1 MRAEPDPPNPRRTR
15 PWTTTGYATAQRKAR
30 SARRCP
36 PPHDPTLARR
46 TFFSFCGGPNPC
58 PLDQSSQ
65 AKHHHFD
72 PRKQTPGGRL
82 QIGTPAGFKSES
94 VAGFLLEC
102 VAGFVGIRK
111 QGEPERVY
119 RFMSAHQAMYPIR
132 TMARVLKV
140 SASGYYAWRSRPAS
154 ARATADADLTRH
166 IRTIHAGSHGTYG
179 APRVH
184 AGLKAD
190 GLSVGRK
197 RIARLMRAAGI
208 AGISRRR
215 SAPITTRQATD
226 HHPASDL
233 VRRNF
238 MAERPNELWVAD
250 MQCAA
255 ASGVRDEGRSLAIG
269 LQEQVANH
277 RKRRGSKARVVS
289 VTEKASQGVRCG
301 TGRRTHVNCRSSV
314 ESAQTTSKA
323 ESDVAPRS
331 AWTGPAYGPGS
342 VRHRGSAILFRL
354 LR

>member
-1 MRAEPDPPNPRRTR
+1 
-15 PWTTTGYATAQRKAR
+15 
-30 SARRCP
+30 
-36 PPHDPTLARR
+36 
-46 TFFSFCGGPNPC
+46 
-58 PLDQSSQ
+58 
-65 AKHHHFD
+65 
-72 PRKQTPGGRL
+72 
-82 QIGTPAGFKSES
+82 
-94 VAGFLLEC
+94 
-102 VAGFVGIRK
+102 
-111 QGEPERVY
+111 
-119 RFMSAHQAMYPIR
+119 MSAHQALYPIR

-184 AGLKAD
+184 AELKAD

-250 MQCAA
+250 ITFLPTLAGFLYLAVVLDAWSRRIVGWAFSADLKTRVVLDALDMALPTTSSIIRIA
-255 ASGVRDEGRSLAIG
+255 VRNTRRSLSA
-269 LQEQVANH
+269 LAARKPAFVH
-277 RKRRGSKARVVS
+277 RQARSATLTTMRCARVS
-289 VTEKASQGVRCG
+289 SPPSNAS
-301 TGRRTHVNCRSSV
+301 
-314 ESAQTTSKA
+314 
-323 ESDVAPRS
+323 
-331 AWTGPAYGPGS
+331 
-342 VRHRGSAILFRL
+342 
-354 LR
+354 